1 MPDVL
6 VGHSLG
12 EIAALVAGGAFTVG
26 EGAEIV
32 YARSQSLRMAA
43 DTGEMFAAR
52 CEAQRAR
59 ALGDLMECDSLVV
72 AVASGSHQTV
82 LSGPLETLSRVETI
96 VREAGL
102 SGSRIPSPYPFHSPL
117 LASVAEDFRQRL
129 ETNTNLSQRPLR
141 RAVYSPILGR
151 LYNDDDE
158 VAELLASDLVLPV
171 RFRAALRHLHGT

>member
-1 MPDVL
+1 M
-6 VGHSLG
+6 
-12 EIAALVAGGAFTVG
+12 
-26 EGAEIV
+26 

-52 CEAQRAR
+52 CEAHRAR
-59 ALGDLMECDSLVV
+59 ALVDLMECDGL
-72 AVASGSHQTV
+72 AVANGSHQTV

-96 VREAGL
+96 VREASL
-102 SGSRIPSPYPFHSPL
+102 SGIRIPSPCPFHRPL

-158 VAELLASDLVLPV
+158 VAELLAGDLVLP
-171 RFRAALRHLHGT
+171 A